1 LSTETSA
8 ETSAP
13 SRVRYLVLV
22 ILCLA
27 AGIAYVQRQSLGVVE
42 IEMREDLGLT
52 KKESAWIMTSGFFVT
67 YALFQV
73 PAGWL
78 GHIWGTRRALS
89 VFAVICSAATGLC
102 FIAAG
107 FPIFLFLRCS
117 MGLAQAGLFPCTT
130 GTIKSWFPYSQ
141 WGLSNGMLTAFQQ
154 MGGAFVPI
162 AAGYVAIKFGWRWT
176 FPIFAIPGLAW
187 AAWFYF
193 WFRDRPEEHASV
205 NAGELAELHGP
216 IDNAVSPTVTPREE
230 AVPWRVLLLSPAL
243 GWICTQQF
251 FRGAAYIFYS
261 TWFATYLREGRHV
274 DIKTAGWLTS
284 LPLWANAVGCLAG
297 GGFSDWLL
305 VRTGSRRISRQ
316 GLAVASQL
324 ACAALVLIAYPVVD
338 PTTAVVII
346 SLGSFC
352 AAAGGPIAYA
362 ITIDMG
368 GNHVR
373 PVFSLMN
380 MWGNLGSLVFP
391 QVLAWLVGEGE
402 HTNWN
407 LALPLFAAMYA
418 IAGVCWLGF
427 NPDRSIVPVST
438 PASGITEVE

>member
-1 LSTETSA
+1 M
-8 ETSAP
+8 
-13 SRVRYLVLV
+13 LVW
-22 ILCLA
+22 LCLA

-42 IEMREDLGLT
+42 IEMRTELGLT
-52 KKESAWIMTSGFFVT
+52 KKESAWIMTSGFFVM

-73 PAGWL
+73 PAGWV
-78 GHIWGTRRALS
+78 GHVWGSRRALS
-89 VFAVICSAATGLC
+89 IFAVACSAATSLC
-102 FIAAG
+102 YFAVQ
-107 FPIFLFLRCS
+107 FPVFLLLRCS
-117 MGLAQAGLFPCTT
+117 MGLSQAGLFPCTT
-130 GTIKSWFPYSQ
+130 GTMKNWFPYTQ

-162 AAGYVAIKFGWRWT
+162 ATGYVAAKWGWRWT
-176 FPIFAIPGLAW
+176 FPIFAMPGLLW
-187 AAWFYF
+187 AAWFLY
-193 WFRDRPEEHASV
+193 WFRDRPDEHSSV
-205 NAGELAELHGP
+205 NAGELAEIRPLGN
-216 IDNAVSPTVTPREE
+216 IQTPAAPHHDEP
-230 AVPWRVLLLSPAL
+230 VPWGVLLLSPAL
-243 GWICTQQF
+243 AMICTQQF

-261 TWFATYLREGRHV
+261 TWFATYLRDGRHV
-274 DIKTAGWLTS
+274 EMTTAAWLTS

-297 GGFSDWLL
+297 GGLSDWLL

-324 ACAALVLIAYPVVD
+324 ACATLVFIAYPVVD
-338 PTTAVVII
+338 PTIASLII

-362 ITIDMG
+362 VTIDMG

-391 QVLAWLVGEGE
+391 LVLPFVVGEGKA
-402 HTNWN
+402 TNWD
-407 LALPLFAAMYA
+407 LALPLFGMMYA

-427 NPDRSIVPVST
+427 NPNRSIVPEPP
-438 PASGITEVE
+438 PADSHAPSDA